1 MDVMFIILLGVLGLI
16 LLTMIL
22 GSFFTV
28 ETAQVAVITRFG
40 KFLRVADPGL
50 NWKFPY
56 IDTVAGVVSLRV
68 NQISLTMETKT
79 KDNVFVTIPISVQNR
94 VRPEKVFDA
103 YYKLSD
109 PTAQIKSYVEQVI
122 LGHVPGMTL
131 DEVFASQSSI
141 AAAVK
146 QELDADM
153 ATFGFEIV
161 NVLVTDIVPDQKV
174 KSAMNDINA
183 AQREQVAANAR
194 GEAEK
199 ILVVK
204 KAEAESESKALQG
217 QGIANQRKAIIEG
230 LQSSTVAGSNWVFP
244 ANVTVALNAPLGQ
257 VSGVTVDSHG
267 NVYLADL
274 GNARIFAVSPTGGI
288 RIVAGNGTP
297 GFSGDGGPATA
308 ASLSSPYGMAVD
320 ALGNLF
326 IADWGNARIRKVTP
340 SGVITTVAGG
350 GTADPSRLRM
360 SPTSRPVP
368 TSKTQRVAWLPA
380 FCMPQEHFAGIANSQ
395 PGNTTPGAH
404 RFWDDGGAR
413 ACVRAREPAFRWR
426 D

>member
-1 MDVMFIILLGVLGLI
+1 MDPIYMILLGALALIFLI
-16 LLTMIL
+16 LVL

-28 ETAQVAVITRFG
+28 NTAEVAVITRFG
-40 KFLRVADPGL
+40 KFQCVADPGL
-50 NWKFPY
+50 NWKLPLF
-56 IDTVAGVVSLRV
+56 DTISGTVSLRV

-94 VRPEKVFDA
+94 VRPEKVYDA
-103 YYKLSD
+103 FYKLSD

-146 QELDADM
+146 LELDADM

-204 KAEAESESKALQG
+204 KAEAEAESKALQG

-230 LQSSTVAGSNWVFP
+230 LQVSIEQFQKVVDGASSKDVMQLVMVTQYFDTLKSIGESDKTNTLFLAHTPNAVKEVSEQILDSMLVAG
-244 ANVTVALNAPLGQ
+244 
-257 VSGVTVDSHG
+257 
-267 NVYLADL
+267 
-274 GNARIFAVSPTGGI
+274 
-288 RIVAGNGTP
+288 
-297 GFSGDGGPATA
+297 
-308 ASLSSPYGMAVD
+308 
-320 ALGNLF
+320 
-326 IADWGNARIRKVTP
+326 
-340 SGVITTVAGG
+340 
-350 GTADPSRLRM
+350 
-360 SPTSRPVP
+360 
-368 TSKTQRVAWLPA
+368 
-380 FCMPQEHFAGIANSQ
+380 
-395 PGNTTPGAH
+395 
-404 RFWDDGGAR
+404 R
-413 ACVRAREPAFRWR
+413 AKG
-426 D
+426 

>member
-1 MDVMFIILLGVLGLI
+1 MDQLFVIIPLAVLALIVLIVLLS
-16 LLTMIL
+16 
-22 GSFFTV
+22 SFFTV
-28 ETAQVAVITRFG
+28 NTAEVAVLTRFG

-50 NWKFPY
+50 NWKRPFF
-56 IDTVAGVVSLRV
+56 DSVAGVVSLRV
-68 NQISLTMETKT
+68 NQITLTMETKT

-94 VRPEKVFDA
+94 VRPEKVYDA

-146 QELDADM
+146 QELDTDM

-161 NVLVTDIVPDQKV
+161 NVLVTDIVPDEKV

-204 KAEAESESKALQG
+204 KAEAEAESKALQG

-230 LQSSTVAGSNWVFP
+230 LQNSVEQFQKAVEGATSKEVMQLVLVTQYFDTLKSIGESDKTNTLFLSHSP
-244 ANVTVALNAPLGQ
+244 AAVKE
-257 VSGVTVDSHG
+257 VSDQILQSM
-267 NVYLADL
+267 L
-274 GNARIFAVSPTGGI
+274 
-288 RIVAGNGTP
+288 
-297 GFSGDGGPATA
+297 
-308 ASLSSPYGMAVD
+308 
-320 ALGNLF
+320 
-326 IADWGNARIRKVTP
+326 IAD
-340 SGVITTVAGG
+340 
-350 GTADPSRLRM
+350 
-360 SPTSRPVP
+360 
-368 TSKTQRVAWLPA
+368 
-380 FCMPQEHFAGIANSQ
+380 
-395 PGNTTPGAH
+395 
-404 RFWDDGGAR
+404 R
-413 ACVRAREPAFRWR
+413 ASA
-426 D
+426 

>member
-1 MDVMFIILLGVLGLI
+1 MLAVVAIIA
-16 LLTMIL
+16 LTLIL

-28 ETAQVAVITRFG
+28 NTAQVAIITRFG

-50 NWKFPY
+50 NWKMPY
-56 IDTVAGVVSLRV
+56 FDSVSGFVSLRV

-109 PTAQIKSYVEQVI
+109 PTAQIQSYVEQVI

-131 DEVFASQSSI
+131 DDVFASQSSI

-161 NVLVTDIVPDQKV
+161 NVLVTDIVPDAKV

-204 KAEAESESKALQG
+204 KAEAEAESKALQG
-217 QGIANQRKAIIEG
+217 QGIANQRRAIIEG
-230 LQSSTVAGSNWVFP
+230 LQTSIEQFQKVVDGTSAKDVMQLVL
-244 ANVTVALNAPLGQ
+244 VTQYFDTLKSIGESDKTNTLFLAHSPSAVKE
-257 VSGVTVDSHG
+257 VSDQILESMV
-267 NVYLADL
+267 
-274 GNARIFAVSPTGGI
+274 
-288 RIVAGNGTP
+288 
-297 GFSGDGGPATA
+297 
-308 ASLSSPYGMAVD
+308 
-320 ALGNLF
+320 
-326 IADWGNARIRKVTP
+326 IAER
-340 SGVITTVAGG
+340 
-350 GTADPSRLRM
+350 
-360 SPTSRPVP
+360 
-368 TSKTQRVAWLPA
+368 SK
-380 FCMPQEHFAGIANSQ
+380 S
-395 PGNTTPGAH
+395 
-404 RFWDDGGAR
+404 
-413 ACVRAREPAFRWR
+413 
-426 D
+426 

>member
-1 MDVMFIILLGVLGLI
+1 MEYFALI
-16 LLTMIL
+16 LLAILAIFVLSLVL

-28 ETAQVAVITRFG
+28 NTAQVAVITRFG
-40 KFLRVADPGL
+40 KFLRVAEPGL
-50 NWKFPY
+50 NWKMPY
-56 IDTVAGVVSLRV
+56 FDTVAGVVSLRV
-68 NQISLTMETKT
+68 NQITLTMETKT

-153 ATFGFEIV
+153 ATFGYEIV
-161 NVLVTDIVPDQKV
+161 NVLVTDIVPDAKV

-204 KAEAESESKALQG
+204 KAEAEAESKALQG

-230 LQSSTVAGSNWVFP
+230 LQTSVEQF
-244 ANVTVALNAPLGQ
+244 Q
-257 VSGVTVDSHG
+257 K
-267 NVYLADL
+267 
-274 GNARIFAVSPTGGI
+274 AVEG
-288 RIVAGNGTP
+288 A
-297 GFSGDGGPATA
+297 
-308 ASLSSPYGMAVD
+308 
-320 ALGNLF
+320 
-326 IADWGNARIRKVTP
+326 
-340 SGVITTVAGG
+340 
-350 GTADPSRLRM
+350 
-360 SPTSRPVP
+360 
-368 TSKTQRVAWLPA
+368 TSKEVMQLVLVTQYFDTLKSIGENDKTNTLFLSHSPSAVKEVGEQILESMIGA
-380 FCMPQEHFAGIANSQ
+380 QKAN
-395 PGNTTPGAH
+395 G
-404 RFWDDGGAR
+404 
-413 ACVRAREPAFRWR
+413 
-426 D
+426 